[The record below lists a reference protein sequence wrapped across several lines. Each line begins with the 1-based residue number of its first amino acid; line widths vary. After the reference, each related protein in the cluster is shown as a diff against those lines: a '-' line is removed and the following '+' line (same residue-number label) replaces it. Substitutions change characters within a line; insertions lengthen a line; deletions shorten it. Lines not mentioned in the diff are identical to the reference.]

1 MAQAGSSEIAW
12 VAGATGYTGRAV
24 VARLAAQGA
33 EVHAH
38 VRPDSS
44 GLVRWQG
51 EFAAQG
57 AAVEVVAWEP
67 SAIAEALRRVAP
79 TQVYALLGTT
89 VARARAA
96 VKAGV
101 APADYQ
107 QVDVGL
113 TLMLLNACRTLP
125 RPPRFVYLSSTGVHP
140 QVRGAYMQAR
150 ARVEDEL
157 RKSGVPYT
165 IARPSF
171 ITGPD
176 RDEARPLERA
186 GAAVSD
192 AALSVLGLLGARRLA
207 ARYRSTTNVALAAA
221 LVRAAGDPA
230 AENRVLEADE
240 LRVDAPP
247 ADRR

>member
-1 MAQAGSSEIAW
+1 MSQTRPPVVAW

-38 VRPDSS
+38 VRPNSS
-44 GLVRWQG
+44 GLQRWRE
-51 EFAAQG
+51 EFQALG
-57 AAVEVVAWEP
+57 AVVDVVAWEP
-67 SAIAEALRRVAP
+67 EAIAEALRRVAP

-96 VKAGV
+96 ERAGE
-101 APADYQ
+101 APADYE

-113 TLMLLNACRTLP
+113 TLRLLAACRALP
-125 RPPRFVYLSSTGVHP
+125 RPPRFVYLSSIGVHP
-140 QVRGAYMQAR
+140 DARGAYLQAR

-176 RDEARPLERA
+176 RDESRPLERA

-192 AALSVLGLLGARRLA
+192 AALSLLGVFGAKRLA
-207 ARYRSTTNVALAAA
+207 ARFRSTTNVALAAA
-221 LVRAAGDPA
+221 LVRAASDPA
-230 AENRVLEADE
+230 AENRVLESEQLRDE
-240 LRVDAPP
+240 ARSARH
-247 ADRR
+247 A